1 MMENTL
7 EMKNDETIELQSTEV
22 VNLPELENEAIDTI
36 VALVNHAKTIKD
48 GISSAKD
55 FAVYYDVKDA
65 TTYIEATDKKSE
77 VARKKY
83 NDLKDMPEAHWY
95 TIGRNKAKGEMTQE
109 VLGVVIDAVDNNA
122 NATKALFNAQSK
134 MAEFSSKLYA
144 IGLMGIA
151 SNRMVVRQIKL
162 RLENASK
169 EELSELAR
177 QELEKVIYELELQQN
192 ISDKVDLCVIKIN
205 ETNERCVQLAKSV
218 EENQT
223 DFLGRIEAV
232 INAINQLETEL
243 NETNEKREQLSEQ
256 VNGYHKDF
264 LKRIEVTKN
273 AVNDI
278 KEQLEL
284 RTKEA
289 DEKIEENYVKLKSF
303 SAAHENR
310 LNVLEKKS
318 FFDSIVYKIFV
329 GVVALCALIL
339 SLVSF

>member
-1 MMENTL
+1 
-7 EMKNDETIELQSTEV
+7 MKNDEIIEPQSTEV
-22 VNLPELENEAIDTI
+22 VNMPELENEAIDTI

-48 GISSAKD
+48 GVSSSND
-55 FAVYYDVKDA
+55 FVVYYDVKEA
-65 TTYIEATDKKSE
+65 TTYIKETDEKSKA
-77 VARKKY
+77 AREKY
-83 NDLKDMPEAHWY
+83 NDLKEMPQAHWY
-95 TIGRNKAKGEMTQE
+95 TIGRNKAKAELSQE
-109 VLGVVIDAVDNNA
+109 VLGEVIDAVDNNA
-122 NATKALFNAQSK
+122 NATKALFNAQTK
-134 MAEFSSKLYA
+134 MAEFSNKLYA

-192 ISDKVDLCVIKIN
+192 ISDKVDLCVKKNN

-218 EENQT
+218 EENQA

-232 INAINQLETEL
+232 NNVVNQLETEL
-243 NETNEKREQLSEQ
+243 NEANEKRVQLSEQ
-256 VNGYHKDF
+256 VDESHKDF
-264 LKRIEVTKN
+264 LKRIEVIEN

-278 KEQLEL
+278 KEQMEL

-289 DEKIEENYVKLKSF
+289 DKKIEENYVKLMSF

>member
-7 EMKNDETIELQSTEV
+7 EMKNDEIIELQSTEV

-65 TTYIEATDKKSE
+65 ITYIEATDKKSE

-122 NATKALFNAQSK
+122 NATTALFNAQSK

-177 QELEKVIYELELQQN
+177 QELEKVIYELEYN
-192 ISDKVDLCVIKIN
+192 
-205 ETNERCVQLAKSV
+205 
-218 EENQT
+218 
-223 DFLGRIEAV
+223 
-232 INAINQLETEL
+232 
-243 NETNEKREQLSEQ
+243 
-256 VNGYHKDF
+256 
-264 LKRIEVTKN
+264 
-273 AVNDI
+273 
-278 KEQLEL
+278 
-284 RTKEA
+284 
-289 DEKIEENYVKLKSF
+289 
-303 SAAHENR
+303 
-310 LNVLEKKS
+310 
-318 FFDSIVYKIFV
+318 KIF
-329 GVVALCALIL
+329 LIRL
-339 SLVSF
+339 TAA